1 MNSPFRAPT
10 GPTNWSTVCPGSNTL
25 RPFLARFLLLINAK
39 WIMSN
44 CVNATGF
51 LFSPSALIVL
61 ILCDWQNSI
70 TAVSTG
76 PSLWYFELFFKLAAR
91 WHHKIVDNQ
100 GTDFRRKLFCSN
112 GQRQMIFIRI
122 CGGGGMGNFSRKE
135 SKR

>member
-1 MNSPFRAPT
+1 MDY
-10 GPTNWSTVCPGSNTL
+10 VKL
-25 RPFLARFLLLINAK
+25 RKCHGVSF
-39 WIMSN
+39 
-44 CVNATGF
+44 
-51 LFSPSALIVL
+51 FSPPPFGSHCP
-61 ILCDWQNSI
+61 LCDWQNSF